1 MSTDHAPAPAG
12 SPLADRLVIVL
23 GAARSGTTWLQEL
36 LCGHPAFRK
45 LAWESSVFKAVW
57 DLWENAHRPDGEG
70 ISAYLE
76 SDQLVAALRVF
87 CDDVLLT
94 GIGDEAGSWV
104 VDKTPGDVNRLAM
117 IADVY
122 PDAWYINLV
131 RDGRD
136 VARSH
141 VRTRKWADN
150 VGDAAH
156 DWVWSIRA
164 VERQQWRLRRFRRV
178 RYEDLLVDPVG
189 RTRELL
195 EWMGLAVDESVEQR
209 IAERRSLE
217 VARYGAT
224 EPIGSGKW
232 KDLSTADLEQVER
245 VAGPLLAELGYL

>member
-1 MSTDHAPAPAG
+1 MSTDALAPTG

-45 LAWESSVFKAVW
+45 LAWESSVFRSVW
-57 DLWENAHRPDGEG
+57 DIWENAHRPDGEG

-76 SDQLVAALRVF
+76 SGELAAALRTF

-94 GIGDEAGSWV
+94 GIGDEVGSWI

-141 VRTRKWADN
+141 VRTRNWANN
-150 VGDAAH
+150 VGAAAH

-164 VERQQWRLRRFRRV
+164 VERHRWRLPRFRRV
-178 RYEDLLVDPVG
+178 RYEDLLADPVG

-195 EWMGLAVDESVEQR
+195 EWMGLTVDESVGDR
-209 IAERRSLE
+209 IAERRSVE

-232 KDLSTADLEQVER
+232 RDLSAADLELVER
-245 VAGPLLAELGYL
+245 VAGPVLAELGYL